1 MVRKKKKIT
10 ESKANPS
17 MSEKETVSS
26 KEKAA
31 SKETKSPWNTDVDID
46 TSNFEKAVDTAVE
59 FEPVLAEEVLEQAGV
74 SIKVENK
81 GAGAVE
87 HPGIAENLTGI
98 KPSVSSN
105 QKRHLLVP
113 VNVQALVV
121 PPEPSHVKQPMQRKS
136 GKQESG
142 KDELT
147 KPIQS
152 THPKM
157 ANLKTAYRS
166 ADGSTDGTSPEE
178 DLRWD
183 IPGPFDYISSNPN
196 KTGHPVGIHL
206 LWTLPRA
213 LLTGKMKA
221 KETLSEAFADVDM
234 DESGYI
240 DPSELIPEHF
250 IVCDEGFE
258 HPLTFKD
265 AVENRIEFMTED
277 DSEITNLNELFEYMH
292 LPDLWIV
299 SRSGMNSSRKTWV
312 IDSVNLE
319 VTPLASFSSSSRNSK
334 IPEMTAIGPN
344 DGDFYWSATYDNA
357 KGRFTFHDLPG
368 NSDVGPFDYFVCG
381 WYSDSTNDPVYMKA
395 TAAEEAWFKRIREDL
410 QWNVNRDNIDKD
422 SILTG
427 AVLKFLQEAKQ

>member
-10 ESKANPS
+10 ESKANPA
-17 MSEKETVSS
+17 MSEKETDV
-26 KEKAA
+26 
-31 SKETKSPWNTDVDID
+31 TKSTWNTDVEVD
-46 TSNFEKAVDTAVE
+46 TSKFEKAVDGAVE
-59 FEPVLAEEVLEQAGV
+59 FEPVLAEEVLEQTGI

-81 GAGAVE
+81 GVGEFE
-87 HPGIAENLTGI
+87 HPGISENLNGI
-98 KPSVSSN
+98 KPSLSSTP
-105 QKRHLLVP
+105 KRHLLVP

-121 PPEPSHVKQPMQRKS
+121 APDPSNVKQPMQSKS
-136 GKQESG
+136 GKQDLG

-147 KPIQS
+147 KEIKS

-166 ADGSTDGTSPEE
+166 SESSTAEE

-196 KTGHPVGIHL
+196 KSGHPIGIHL
-206 LWTLPRA
+206 LWSLPKA

-221 KETLSEAFADVDM
+221 KETLAEAFADVEM

-240 DPSELIPEHF
+240 DPGEFIPEHF

-277 DSEITNLNELFEYMH
+277 DGEITDMNELFEYMH
-292 LPDLWIV
+292 LPDLWII
-299 SRSGMNSSRKTWV
+299 SRSGTKSSRKTWV
-312 IDSVNLE
+312 VDSVNLD
-319 VTPLASFSSSSRNSK
+319 VTPLASYSPSTRDSK

-368 NSDVGPFDYFVCG
+368 KNDVGPFDYFVCG
-381 WYSDSTNDPVYMKA
+381 WYSDSTNDPAYMKA
-395 TAAEEAWFKRIREDL
+395 TAAEEVWFKRIREDL
-410 QWNVNRDNIDKD
+410 QWNVNRNYVDND
-422 SILTG
+422 SIFNG
-427 AVLKFLQEAKQ
+427 AIFDFIQEAGK